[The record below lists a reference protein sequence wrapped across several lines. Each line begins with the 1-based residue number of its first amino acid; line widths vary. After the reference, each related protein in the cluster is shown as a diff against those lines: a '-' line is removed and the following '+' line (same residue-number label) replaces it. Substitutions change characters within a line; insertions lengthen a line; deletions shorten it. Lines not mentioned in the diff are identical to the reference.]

1 MLSSLYISAIT
12 NYLIMSN
19 LYQNNPLLGTWKL
32 ISIKA
37 ILPDGTVNNEAFGT
51 NPIGYITYTVEGK
64 MMVMFSKSE
73 RQLLSGNSASPLTSA
88 IHSVP
93 IEERAEAFST
103 FNSYAGSYTL
113 DGDKVIHHVEIASIP
128 NRIGKN
134 LTRTFTINENQVTLK
149 TPPSRSDDIPKI
161 FELTWERIKS

>member
-1 MLSSLYISAIT
+1 
-12 NYLIMSN
+12 MSN
-19 LYQNNPLLGTWKL
+19 LDKNNPLLGTWKL

-37 ILPDGTVNNEAFGT
+37 TLPDGTINNQAFGI

-64 MMVMFSKSE
+64 MMVIFSKSE
-73 RQLLSGNSASPLTSA
+73 RRLLSGNSASPLTNA

-128 NRIGKN
+128 NRVGKS
-134 LTRTFTINENQVTLK
+134 LTRNFTINGNRVTLK
-149 TPPSRSDDIPKI
+149 TPPSRSDDTPKI
-161 FELTWERIKS
+161 FELTWERIE

>member
-1 MLSSLYISAIT
+1 
-12 NYLIMSN
+12 MSN
-19 LYQNNPLLGTWKL
+19 FSQNNPLLGTWKL

-37 ILPDGTVNNEAFGT
+37 TFPDGNIDKEAFGV

-64 MMVMFSKSE
+64 MIVIFSKSQ
-73 RQLLSGNSASPLTSA
+73 RQLLSGNSASPLTAA

-93 IEERAEAFST
+93 IEERATAFST

-113 DGDKVIHHVEIASIP
+113 DIDSSKVIHHVEIASIP

-134 LTRTFTINENQVTLK
+134 LTRTFVLNGNQVTLT
-149 TPPSRSDDIPKI
+149 TPPSKSDNKPKI
-161 FELTWERIKS
+161 FALTWERIE

>member
-1 MLSSLYISAIT
+1 
-12 NYLIMSN
+12 MSN

-37 ILPDGTVNNEAFGT
+37 ILPDGSINNEAFGI

-103 FNSYAGSYTL
+103 FNSYAGSYTV

-128 NRIGKN
+128 NRIGKS
-134 LTRTFTINENQVTLK
+134 LTRTFTINENQVALK
-149 TPPSRSDDIPKI
+149 TPPSRSDDTPKI
-161 FELTWERIKS
+161 FELTWERIES

>member
-1 MLSSLYISAIT
+1 
-12 NYLIMSN
+12 MSN
-19 LYQNNPLLGTWKL
+19 LYQNNPLIGTWKL

-37 ILPDGTVNNEAFGT
+37 IFPDGTIDDEAFGI
-51 NPIGYITYTVEGK
+51 NPLGYINYTVEGK
-64 MMVMFSKSE
+64 MMVIFSKSE
-73 RQLLSGNSASPLTSA
+73 RPFLSGNSASPLTNA

-128 NRIGKN
+128 NRIGKS
-134 LTRTFTINENQVTLK
+134 LTRIFTINENRVTLK
-149 TPPSRSDDIPKI
+149 TPPSRSDDTPKI
-161 FELTWERIKS
+161 FELTWERLE